1 MSQDVATTE
10 VNVVDPMNTPEVNR
24 AAYDFSR
31 LVTKIKTDTT
41 GLSLRSINRILMNV
55 VEYPF
60 NKNTSRL
67 TDKEKDIIFH
77 IALANQCKDT
87 MLKALRESDNG
98 IKQQLEELKE
108 SSEGE
113 ENVNSTETKV

>member
-10 VNVVDPMNTPEVNR
+10 VNAVDPMNTPEVNR

-87 MLKALRESDNG
+87 MLKALRESNNG

>member
-1 MSQDVATTE
+1 MSQETTTTEATTL
-10 VNVVDPMNTPEVNR
+10 DPMDTPEVNR

-67 TDKEKDIIFH
+67 TNKEKDIIFH

-87 MLKALRESDNG
+87 MLKALRESNNG

-108 SSEGE
+108 SSEGV
-113 ENVNSTETKV
+113 ENVNNTETKV

>member
-1 MSQDVATTE
+1 METPIKTVE
-10 VNVVDPMNTPEVNR
+10 EVDPMNTPEVNR
-24 AAYDFSR
+24 AAYDFSK
-31 LVTKIKTDTT
+31 LVLKIKEDTT

-67 TDKEKDIIFH
+67 SAKEKDIIFH

-87 MLKALRESDNG
+87 MLNALKQSDQG
-98 IKQQLEELKE
+98 LKKQLEEVV

-113 ENVNSTETKV
+113 QDVRDSKEV

>member
-1 MSQDVATTE
+1 MSQDTTAIE
-10 VNVVDPMNTPEVNR
+10 TASTDPMNTPEVNK

-41 GLSLRSINRILMNV
+41 GLSLRSVNRILMNV

-67 TDKEKDIIFH
+67 SDKEKDIIFH

-87 MLKALRESDNG
+87 MLRALRESDNG
-98 IKQQLEELKE
+98 IKQQLEELNK
-108 SSEGE
+108 SSEGVV
-113 ENVNSTETKV
+113 NVNSTETEV